1 MTYVTVVDDS
11 PAGTV
16 ENLDKLMTD
25 ILPEPDGLAAR
36 YAGMVDG
43 KLCIVAIWDS
53 RGRRP
58 DLHDASAWAPGSRSC
73 WGRRRRH
80 RYGRGE
86 CRSSTR
92 TFGSRR
98 NGERRRTRGGPAPS
112 HRVRRVR
119 PRPWSPRRSCRSAR

>member
-43 KLCIVAIWDS
+43 RLCIVAVWDS
-53 RGRRP
+53 REHAESF
-58 DLHDASAWAPGSRSC
+58 LHQRLGPGP
-73 WGRRRRH
+73 GQPQALL
-80 RYGRGE
+80 
-86 CRSSTR
+86 
-92 TFGSRR
+92 
-98 NGERRRTRGGPAPS
+98 GGPDVPGQ
-112 HRVRRVR
+112 R
-119 PRPWSPRRSCRSAR
+119 PLRAEQGARGR

>member
-1 MTYVTVVDDS
+1 MTYITVVDDS

-53 RGRRP
+53 RPTHAQAFMTQRLGPGLRATARRGCRPTATDGGHRGRALLRAVDNGRIVASRRSRARGGSRTGRRATP
-58 DLHDASAWAPGSRSC
+58 DDAHHEAA
-73 WGRRRRH
+73 RR
-80 RYGRGE
+80 
-86 CRSSTR
+86 
-92 TFGSRR
+92 
-98 NGERRRTRGGPAPS
+98 
-112 HRVRRVR
+112 
-119 PRPWSPRRSCRSAR
+119 